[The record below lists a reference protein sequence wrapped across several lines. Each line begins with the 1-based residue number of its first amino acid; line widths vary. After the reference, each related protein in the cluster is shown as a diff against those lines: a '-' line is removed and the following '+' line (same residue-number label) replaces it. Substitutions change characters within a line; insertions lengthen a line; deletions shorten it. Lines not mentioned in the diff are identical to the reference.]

1 MGKANCLLELEQ
13 TTSTVYLDFMW
24 LSQCKL
30 VLKTNKKQTKP
41 TPSLIFMMLR
51 QVYKHD
57 LYISDGIQLA

>member
-30 VLKTNKKQTKP
+30 VPKTNKKQTKP